1 MDRRIASI
9 NAQLPL
15 RLGRLDRTLSW
26 RPPDAEKRS
35 LLGFFQGVSLPAE
48 AGWMLDPE
56 SYDNVYEILLQYL
69 VATSLTRPPSAIRME
84 RAPDVGSVVVRVVP
98 SPSLVMEVMSIDGA
112 QVIVISTAAYKLPMH
127 LGLAQWMVSAAARE
141 DDPEAV
147 LQTSLFGG
155 RWVESVLFSRLSDV
169 QPILNSLWTSCM
181 DVMRGME
188 PDQPEDFL
196 RALDRE
202 NQEKFVEAM
211 LVLLRSG
218 GASPF
223 DDGIAGA
230 AAFFPVAFMLYG
242 LMHELG
248 HVIFPVSELRRSL
261 KSESASD
268 LIAACILDQLVP
280 TPGTRV
286 PIAAAAAAIFYA
298 TLSYLTQ
305 VAEIVRF
312 HEGKSVDIAR
322 YYSDLEKLIS
332 DGRPLTE
339 ATPESR
345 RESHVIGT
353 RAVGAA
359 AFLQQACS
367 WRFLPPDHIS
377 LFWYLRAEL
386 KMLTDAAL
394 DPDLG
399 AASPAARS
407 LAAFRADWMA
417 SCRKRLRPWLEG
429 HIAASRRLFAFVES
443 QPRDGAPDG
452 TS

>member
-1 MDRRIASI
+1 MDSRIASI

-26 RPPDAEKRS
+26 RPPDSEKRS
-35 LLGFFQGVSLPAE
+35 LLGVFQSISLPAE

-69 VATSLTRPPSAIRME
+69 VAACLTRPQPAIRME
-84 RAPDVGSVVVRVVP
+84 RAPDVGRVVVRVVP
-98 SPSLVMEVMSIDGA
+98 SPSLVMEVMQIGDA
-112 QVIVISTAAYKLPMH
+112 HAIVISTSSYKLPLH
-127 LGLAQWMVSAAARE
+127 LGLAQSMISAAARE

-147 LQTSLFGG
+147 LPTDLLGG
-155 RWVESVLFSRLSDV
+155 RGVESVLFSRLSDV

-181 DVMRGME
+181 DAVRGME

-218 GASPF
+218 GESPF
-223 DDGIAGA
+223 DHGIAGA
-230 AAFFPVAFMLYG
+230 AMFFPAVFMLYG

-248 HVIFPVSELRRSL
+248 HVILPASEPSRSL
-261 KSESASD
+261 KSETGSD
-268 LIAACILDQLVP
+268 LIAAYLIDQLIT
-280 TPGTRV
+280 TPGARV
-286 PIAAAAAAIFYA
+286 PVAVAAAAIFYA

-305 VAEIVRF
+305 MTELNRF
-312 HEGKSVDIAR
+312 YGKKSVDIGR
-322 YYSDLEKLIS
+322 YYSDLENVLS
-332 DGRPLTE
+332 EGRPLTH
-339 ATPESR
+339 AAPESR
-345 RESHVIGT
+345 REFHVLGS

-367 WRFLPPDHIS
+367 FLFVRPDHIS

-399 AASPAARS
+399 GSSPVEQH

-417 SCRKRLRPWLEG
+417 SSRKKLRPWLEAY
-429 HIAASRRLFAFVES
+429 IAASRRLFALAERRF
-443 QPRDGAPDG
+443 GG
-452 TS
+452 